1 MQRLANL
8 FDSSVGKKVVM
19 AVTGFILFGY
29 VAGHVTGNLLVFLGP
44 HAINGYGLFLHTF
57 LHGTGIWIARA
68 GLLAAVVLHVWASVS
83 LTAENRAARPVG
95 YRRRE
100 NRESTLASRSMIL
113 TGPVLAGFIVYHLAH
128 FTTGSLHPSFVP
140 GDVYH
145 NLVAGFRSWGAAAFY
160 TLAMLALGLHLYHG
174 AWSMLQTLGAS
185 HPRWNLLRNRAA
197 KVATVLIVAGF
208 LSVPAAVILGLL
220 RQGK

>member
-44 HAINGYGLFLHTF
+44 HAINDYGRFLHTF

-100 NRESTLASRSMIL
+100 NRESTFASRSMIL

-128 FTTGSLHPSFVP
+128 FTTGSVHPSFVP

-145 NLVAGFRSWGAAAFY
+145 NLVVGFRSWGAAAFY
-160 TLAMLALGLHLYHG
+160 ALAMLALGLHLYHG

-197 KVATVLIVAGF
+197 RVATVLIVTGF

-220 RQGK
+220 REGK